1 MNPILAQAA
10 AAANSTAQ
18 TNTTTGLIDSGGGLV
33 TRFVEVTGLPREAAL
48 WSINIVATLVIIVAG
63 YILAGVAR
71 SLVRRVSAQRR
82 LDITIGSFVGNLAH
96 TAILAFVI
104 VTALG
109 QLGVDTKSF
118 AAIIAAAG
126 LAIGLALQGSLSNFA
141 AGVLILAFRPFKAG
155 DTINA
160 AGIEAKV
167 EELQVFSTT
176 LNTVDNKRIIVPN
189 AALMGGTITNY
200 TANDSRRVDL
210 QIAIGAGQDLDK
222 AHQVVL
228 GVAQSDP
235 RILKSPAP
243 TVANV
248 KLIDL
253 GVLIELRA
261 WSKTGDYGDVL
272 GDLIAKVPAA
282 LAAANIKGPDRTIHY
297 MERKA

>member
-10 AAANSTAQ
+10 AAPAVVQ
-18 TNTTTGLIDSGGGLV
+18 TNTPSSLISTNGSLV
-33 TRFVEVTGLPREAAL
+33 NRFVEVTGLPREAAL
-48 WSINIVATLVIIVAG
+48 WSVNILATLIILVAG

-71 SLVRRVSAQRR
+71 SLVRRVAHRR
-82 LDITIGSFVGNLAH
+82 NMDATVGSFVGNLVH
-96 TAILAFVI
+96 TLIMAFVI

-126 LAIGLALQGSLSNFA
+126 LAIGLALQGSLSNFS

-155 DTINA
+155 DTILA
-160 AGIEAKV
+160 AGIEGRV

-176 LNTVDNKRIIVPN
+176 LNTPDNKRIIVPN
-189 AALMGGTITNY
+189 AAIMGGTITNY
-200 TANDSRRVDL
+200 TANSMRRVDL
-210 QIAIGAGQDLDK
+210 QFAIGAGQDLDR
-222 AHQVVL
+222 AHQVVVE
-228 GVAQSDP
+228 VAQADP
-235 RILKSPAP
+235 RVVKAPAP
-243 TVANV
+243 SAANI

-261 WSKTGDYGDVL
+261 WCKTVDYGDVFGAL
-272 GDLIAKVPAA
+272 VANAPAA
-282 LAAANIKGPDRTIHY
+282 LAAANIKGPDRTVHY

>member
-1 MNPILAQAA
+1 MNSILAQAA
-10 AAANSTAQ
+10 NAATNAAQ
-18 TNTTTGLIDSGGGLV
+18 STGLIDTRGGIV
-33 TRFVEVTGLPREAAL
+33 NRFVEVTGLPREAAL
-48 WSINIVATLVIIVAG
+48 WSINILATVVILVAG
-63 YILAGVAR
+63 YVLAGVAR
-71 SLVRRVSAQRR
+71 SLVRRVSNQRK
-82 LDITIGSFVGNLAH
+82 LDITVGSFVGNLAH
-96 TAILAFVI
+96 TLIMAFVV

-126 LAIGLALQGSLSNFA
+126 LAIGLALQGSLSNFS

-160 AGIEAKV
+160 AGIEGKV

-210 QIAIGAGQDLDK
+210 QFAIGAGQDLDR

-228 GVAQSDP
+228 AVAQADP
-235 RILKSPAP
+235 RVLKSPAP
-243 TVANV
+243 TVANA

-253 GVLIELRA
+253 GTLIELRA
-261 WSKTGDYGDVL
+261 WCKTDDYGDLL
-272 GDLIAKVPAA
+272 GAMIAKVPPA
-282 LAAANIKGPDRTIHY
+282 LGAANIKGPDRTVHY